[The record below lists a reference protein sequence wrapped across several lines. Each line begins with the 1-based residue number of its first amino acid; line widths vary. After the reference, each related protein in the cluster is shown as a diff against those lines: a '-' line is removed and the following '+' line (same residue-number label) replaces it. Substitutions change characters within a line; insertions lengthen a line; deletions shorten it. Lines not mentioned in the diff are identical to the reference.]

1 MYLCSPL
8 RQKGLSNLPISYIN
22 IGSYNYKIK
31 AGILMRSLAVFA
43 VFFTI
48 FLVSSLIIADPLF
61 PGNVVCMLLN
71 VSEKN
76 QTSFMSAAIN
86 GMVYGFIAWIV
97 YFFSFRWIE
106 RSLSTKTLTK
116 EKE

>member
-1 MYLCSPL
+1 
-8 RQKGLSNLPISYIN
+8 
-22 IGSYNYKIK
+22 
-31 AGILMRSLAVFA
+31 MRSLIVFA

-61 PGNVVCMLLN
+61 PGNVICMLLN
-71 VSEKN
+71 LSE
-76 QTSFMSAAIN
+76 QSQASFASAAIN
-86 GMVYGFIAWIV
+86 GVVYGFIAWIV

-106 RSLSTKTLTK
+106 KSLSTKTLTK